1 MQRGRLRMGRPGAA
15 GRVGRGPG
23 ETAPGKGNLP
33 GRSFSGNVG
42 WSVIIIDDNYNLT
55 TTANHKVTKAQRTLK
70 KIRDGPPAL
79 RSVRAGLAGRR
90 SSPGGWTR
98 CHLKDLG
105 GYVLP
110 NLDLRPCACSFL
122 SILEKL
128 GCNLFID
135 ICLSAVGADLSRYAF
150 YNHS

>member
-1 MQRGRLRMGRPGAA
+1 MGCSVIILADNYNRATTPTTKSRRHKGRLNRFGTGLQRCDPCGLPGAA
-15 GRVGRGPG
+15 PGSRSTVVSARLRARGCGQVCPEQAAMVLG
-23 ETAPGKGNLP
+23 
-33 GRSFSGNVG
+33 
-42 WSVIIIDDNYNLT
+42 
-55 TTANHKVTKAQRTLK
+55 
-70 KIRDGPPAL
+70 
-79 RSVRAGLAGRR
+79 RAGLAGRR

-110 NLDLRPCACSFL
+110 NLDLRACACSFL